1 MGDLFRNQQQKQ
13 QQPYYFLKKM
23 NAKETKALEI
33 LFNFV
38 RKNYKEILE
47 EEYIDDTYKNLDV
60 KFLSKSRR
68 KITAFLKYIG
78 ERDFRGRVYGKNK
91 IRLIKNSDMIK
102 LNKRLKNRIN
112 LTPDSILYKTYS
124 QEYVKILKFFVENV
138 LWEKLNA
145 SNVEYLT
152 EYIIPYLGD
161 NKTTYEH
168 PNCPKL
174 FVNTILRSYHY
185 FPDNWC
191 KPDNRKLKEP
201 LLGLEL
207 EVYAKKRC
215 IFDNASNFF
224 YLQRDGSISSEEGG
238 VEITTLPMSF
248 DDLIKDEGGIDILTK
263 EFMPKFSCFSQNTP
277 DTGFHI
283 HLSKVNFCTKV
294 YIMLK
299 KAFYCFPYAF
309 ITELFGRTNT
319 GYCRAEPQ
327 IQRLME
333 FGIHPSA
340 ASGSGLEK
348 IFQPCCDSRYLE
360 LNFTNS
366 KTIEFRRGKGTVDT
380 IMIKSILDFCYHI
393 YKYSVE
399 AQDLYKSDLL
409 SIRLFLQNYLM
420 ENAKTERLKKLIK
433 KYEEYEK

>member
-1 MGDLFRNQQQKQ
+1 
-13 QQPYYFLKKM
+13 M
-23 NAKETKALEI
+23 NAKETKTLDL

-38 RKNYKEILE
+38 KENYKEILE
-47 EEYIDDTYKNLDV
+47 EEFSDVSYKNIDA
-60 KFLSKSRR
+60 KFLAKARR
-68 KITAFLKYIG
+68 KTTAFLKYIG
-78 ERDFRGRVYGKNK
+78 EREFRGCVYGKNN
-91 IRLIKNSDMIK
+91 IRLIKNSDMVK
-102 LNKRLKNRIN
+102 LNKRLKDRIM
-112 LTPDSILYKTYS
+112 LTPDLILYKTYS
-124 QEYVKILKFFVENV
+124 PEYIKILRFFVENV
-138 LWEKLNA
+138 LWEKLNEH
-145 SNVEYLT
+145 NIEYLT

-174 FVNTILRSYHY
+174 FINTCLRNYHY

-201 LLGLEL
+201 FLGLEL
-207 EVYAKKRC
+207 EVYAKKEC

-224 YLQRDGSISSEEGG
+224 YLQRDSSISSEEGG

-248 DDLIKDEGGIDILTK
+248 DDLIKDGGGIDILTK

-309 ITELFGRTNT
+309 ITELFGRNNT

-327 IQRLME
+327 IQELME

-340 ASGSGLEK
+340 ASELGLEK
-348 IFQPCCDSRYLE
+348 IFQPHCDSRYLE
-360 LNFTNS
+360 LNFTNNQ
-366 KTIEFRRGKGTVDT
+366 TIEFRRGKGTVDT

-433 KYEEYEK
+433 KYEEYKK